1 MTWILIVG
9 SQSVV
14 SQAWECVRMYKL
26 CVTEKS
32 AKNQVVLMEAFLR
45 LALRNNYDD
54 ITISDICREAGLS
67 RKVYYR
73 LFENKNDVLYAL
85 IDYKLGGIEAYAP
98 EMEPLHRFFSYWKEQ
113 KPLLDALDLSGCN
126 ALLMDR
132 VVRFVLTYNPSI
144 LTDVYPNLMDWD
156 RDTQM
161 FFIAGLFG
169 MMLDWHVRGYDN
181 SVEDISQSLLKL
193 LSAPLHPYG

>member
-1 MTWILIVG
+1 
-9 SQSVV
+9 
-14 SQAWECVRMYKL
+14 MYKL

-32 AKNQVVLMEAFLR
+32 AKNQVTIERAFLH
-45 LALRNNYDD
+45 LALKYNYDD
-54 ITISDICREAGLS
+54 ITITDICREAGLS

-85 IDYKLGGIEAYAP
+85 IDHTLGGFEAYEP

-113 KPLLDALDLSGCN
+113 KQLLDALDLSQCN

-132 VVRFVLTYNPSI
+132 VVRFVLTYNPSS
-144 LTDVYPNLMDWD
+144 LVDVYPGLLTWD

-169 MMLDWHVRGYDN
+169 MMLDWHVRGFDS
-181 SVEDISQSLLKL
+181 SVEEIAQSLLRL

>member
-1 MTWILIVG
+1 
-9 SQSVV
+9 
-14 SQAWECVRMYKL
+14 MYKL

-32 AKNQVVLMEAFLR
+32 AKNQVALEQAFLR
-45 LALRNNYDD
+45 LALQYNYDD
-54 ITISDICREAGLS
+54 ITITDICQEAGLS

-85 IDYKLGGIEAYAP
+85 IDHALGGFEAYEP
-98 EMEPLHRFFSYWKEQ
+98 EKEPLYRFFTYWKEQ
-113 KPLLDALDLSGCN
+113 KPLLDALDRSQCN

-132 VVRFVLTYNPSI
+132 VVRFVLTYNPSS
-144 LTDVYPNLMDWD
+144 LTDVYPELLDWD

-161 FFIAGLFG
+161 FFIAGLYG

-181 SVEDISQSLLKL
+181 SVEEISQSLMRL
-193 LSAPLHPYG
+193 LSSPLHPYG

>member
-1 MTWILIVG
+1 
-9 SQSVV
+9 
-14 SQAWECVRMYKL
+14 MYKL
-26 CVTEKS
+26 CATEKS
-32 AKNQVVLMEAFLR
+32 AKNQVLLEEAFLR
-45 LALRNNYDD
+45 LALQHNYDD
-54 ITISDICREAGLS
+54 ITISDICREAELS

-85 IDYKLGGIEAYAP
+85 IDHALGGFEAYEP

-113 KPLLDALDLSGCN
+113 KPLLDALDRSQCN

-132 VVRFVLTYNPSI
+132 VVRFVLNYNPSI
-144 LTDVYPNLMDWD
+144 LLVIYPDLLQWD

-161 FFIAGLFG
+161 FFIAGLFY
-169 MMLDWHVRGYDN
+169 MMLDWHVRGFDS
-181 SVEDISQSLLKL
+181 SVEEISQSLLTL

>member
-1 MTWILIVG
+1 
-9 SQSVV
+9 
-14 SQAWECVRMYKL
+14 MYKL

-32 AKNQVVLMEAFLR
+32 AQNQALLEEAFLR
-45 LALRNNYDD
+45 LALRHNYDD

-73 LFENKNDVLYAL
+73 LFEGKNDVLYAL
-85 IDYKLGGIEAYAP
+85 IDHALGGFEAYEP
-98 EMEPLHRFFSYWKEQ
+98 EMEPLRRFFSYWKEQ
-113 KPLLDALDLSGCN
+113 KPLLDALDRSQCN

-132 VVRFVLTYNPSI
+132 VVRFVLNYNPSI
-144 LTDVYPNLMDWD
+144 LLVIYPDLLQWD

-161 FFIAGLFG
+161 FFIAGLFC
-169 MMLDWHVRGYDN
+169 MMLDWHVRRFDS
-181 SVEDISQSLLKL
+181 SVEEISQSLLTL

>member
-1 MTWILIVG
+1 
-9 SQSVV
+9 
-14 SQAWECVRMYKL
+14 MYKL

-32 AKNQVVLMEAFLR
+32 AQNQALLEEAFLR
-45 LALRNNYDD
+45 LALRHNYDD

-85 IDYKLGGIEAYAP
+85 IDHTLGSFEAYEP

-113 KPLLDALDLSGCN
+113 KPLLDALDRSQCN

-132 VVRFVLTYNPSI
+132 VVRFVLNYNPSI
-144 LTDVYPNLMDWD
+144 LLVIYPDLLQWD

-169 MMLDWHVRGYDN
+169 MMMDWHVRGFDS
-181 SVEDISQSLLKL
+181 SVEEISQSLLTL